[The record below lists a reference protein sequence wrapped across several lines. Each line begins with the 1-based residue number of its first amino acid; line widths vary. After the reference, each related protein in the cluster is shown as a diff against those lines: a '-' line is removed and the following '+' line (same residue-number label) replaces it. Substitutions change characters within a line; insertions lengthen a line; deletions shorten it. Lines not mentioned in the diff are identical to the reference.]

1 MLFRYL
7 PSLNTNRPLEVSTR
21 KRLVHS
27 FSSTGQTTPT
37 GIPKLPFK
45 KEDPLIPKYLYD
57 LQERMVTKFQFEK
70 LIPDNLQQIYSEYV
84 GQLEKDYA
92 ELYPLIKEFHNKTE
106 AEDFKVRAAPGVT
119 YSVTEN
125 KSDDAVQL
133 VVTRPVL
140 GNPNFSVMCIIAK
153 SNTTSQWT
161 RAVGYIL
168 TEPAPKI
175 FQGTFYQQFYFP
187 GFNGQQGITL
197 HSFMT
202 HKDGEPDSL
211 E

>member
-92 ELYPLIKEFHNKTE
+92 ELYPLIKEFADKTE
-106 AEDFKVRAAPGVT
+106 EELLAVKDKDGESLYTRCIFNSDLERITYIGRKVPGIEQWLMRT
-119 YSVTEN
+119 EHSSVGFDGLDLSKRFYIGRFTW
-125 KSDDAVQL
+125 K
-133 VVTRPVL
+133 
-140 GNPNFSVMCIIAK
+140 NF
-153 SNTTSQWT
+153 
-161 RAVGYIL
+161 L
-168 TEPAPKI
+168 TEPRS
-175 FQGTFYQQFYFP
+175 QGRIY
-187 GFNGQQGITL
+187 
-197 HSFMT
+197 
-202 HKDGEPDSL
+202 
-211 E
+211 

>member
-92 ELYPLIKEFHNKTE
+92 ELYPLIKELADIEKSGLLEQPYNSNYTVKN
-106 AEDFKVRAAPGVT
+106 FKLG
-119 YSVTEN
+119 SEN
-125 KSDDAVQL
+125 FDVQL
-133 VVTRPVL
+133 ITRPCLERPGQHVA
-140 GNPNFSVMCIIAK
+140 FTVM
-153 SNTTSQWT
+153 
-161 RAVGYIL
+161 
-168 TEPAPKI
+168 
-175 FQGTFYQQFYFP
+175 
-187 GFNGQQGITL
+187 
-197 HSFMT
+197 
-202 HKDGEPDSL
+202 
-211 E
+211 